1 MTCRTEYTYVIPRT
15 EDGGPSK
22 ILCKFPNCTNP
33 NCHFRHEDA
42 NGNPIPPPALTRK
55 QAESSEMETD
65 DPAEQDD
72 VSVTMDHA
80 TSSAGMALGKSA
92 LDLPLG
98 STGPAKPLPAKPL
111 NGTVPVPCKFG
122 AGCTNPKCKFI
133 HDNRKPCNF
142 GVKCFKGSLCI
153 LVALPVFARLTHPL
167 FQPTAPTRIHPVV
180 NSVVQQLVRMASRHT
195 SPRRDN

>member
-1 MTCRTEYTYVIPRT
+1 
-15 EDGGPSK
+15 
-22 ILCKFPNCTNP
+22 
-33 NCHFRHEDA
+33 
-42 NGNPIPPPALTRK
+42 
-55 QAESSEMETD
+55 METD

-72 VSVTMDHA
+72 VNVTMDHA

-98 STGPAKPLPAKPL
+98 STASVKPLPGKPL

-142 GVKCFKGSLCI
+142 GIKCFKGLSGI
-153 LVALPVFARLTHPL
+153 SITLPWCRAHSFRVIADCPYSHPPGRKVSGAAINTDG
-167 FQPTAPTRIHPVV
+167 FTPYKPKEG
-180 NSVVQQLVRMASRHT
+180 QLVDRSFGGESEAVEKVLPGSGLDVKSEPAEDDIKVEMG
-195 SPRRDN
+195 